1 MRIRSLLIL
10 AVSTLAFAGKPQG
23 DLPVTTYLSDY
34 NSANAAYYVQN
45 DDGTEYLAMHMEN
58 QCSEDNNDMYT
69 MKPGQTF
76 ACSTLFRLPN
86 ITSTSFYRLDMCGN
100 KCVYSEPETQKVQ
113 VMCNSSG
120 NDGNCNDWFN
130 DWFIDPIPV
139 VNADGSTSP
148 GQTVARLN
156 LINTRPSWNYT
167 GRK

>member
-1 MRIRSLLIL
+1 MRASACRQNPSNL
-10 AVSTLAFAGKPQG
+10 T
-23 DLPVTTYLSDY
+23 VTTYLSDY

-58 QCSEDNNDMYT
+58 QCSEDNNDMY
-69 MKPGQTF
+69 
-76 ACSTLFRLPN
+76 
-86 ITSTSFYRLDMCGN
+86 
-100 KCVYSEPETQKVQ
+100 
-113 VMCNSSG
+113 G
-120 NDGNCNDWFN
+120 NDGNCN

-156 LINTRPSWNYT
+156 LINTSPSWNYT